1 MTATCRE
8 VQPGSHGHGAGR
20 DAHATQHG
28 TVSFELPTAVLPH
41 ESWTARGLTWLGR
54 AIDGTMV
61 EAMRLVVDRALLPPA
76 ERVRHMR
83 AAAEPYV
90 TEELVADPAR
100 FFSFP
105 EETLVPLRVTTRRR
119 RRLIGG
125 AVERHRL
132 TAVLAPWAGRGGALH
147 DDIRL
152 EHWAHEARR
161 PRAVVLAMHGF
172 AMGTP
177 VMDAVALFAATWY
190 RRGLDV
196 ALMTLPHHGRR
207 AAPDARFSGERF
219 ASPDPGELN
228 EAVRRAVYEIRL
240 AMRWLGARTRAP
252 VGLLGLSLGG
262 YLASLTA
269 GLTDEP
275 AFVVPM
281 VPPVCFG
288 DLAWRFFER
297 RGGNRGAAAP
307 AMTRDDFRRMFRV
320 HSPLSHP
327 LRVPR
332 QRVLIVAGRGDRIV
346 PPEHPHAL
354 WRHWGEPRIHWF
366 SGGHVTPFAR
376 GGITRAIG
384 RHLDR
389 LGLG

>member
-1 MTATCRE
+1 
-8 VQPGSHGHGAGR
+8 VL
-20 DAHATQHG
+20 
-28 TVSFELPTAVLPH
+28 FELSAAALPR
-41 ESWTARGLTWLGR
+41 EPWTTRGFTWLAR
-54 AIDGTMV
+54 AIDGTIV

-76 ERVRHMR
+76 DQVPRMR
-83 AAAEPYV
+83 AAAAPYA
-90 TEELVADPAR
+90 TDELAADPAR
-100 FFSFP
+100 FFAFP
-105 EETLVPLRVTTRRR
+105 EATLAPLSVTTRRR

-132 TAVLAPWAGRGGALH
+132 GAALTPWAEPSGDSQ
-147 DDIRL
+147 DDEVRI
-152 EHWAHEARR
+152 EHWAHTARP

-177 VMDAVALFAATWY
+177 VIDAIALFAATWY
-190 RRGLDV
+190 RQGYDV
-196 ALMTLPHHGRR
+196 ALLTLPHHGRR
-207 AAPDARFSGERF
+207 AAPGARFSGDRF

-228 EAVRRAVYEIRL
+228 EAVRRAVYEVFV
-240 AMRWLGARTRAP
+240 AMRWLRSCTGAP

-262 YLASLTA
+262 YLSALAA

-297 RGGNRGAAAP
+297 SHANRGGATP
-307 AMTRDDFRRMFRV
+307 AMSRDEFRQAFRV

-332 QRVLIVAGRGDRIV
+332 DRVLIVAGRGDRIV
-346 PPEHPHAL
+346 PPEHPQAL

-366 SGGHVTPFAR
+366 SGGHVTPFGR
-376 GGITRAIG
+376 GGIARAVE
-384 RHLDR
+384 RHLAR
-389 LGLG
+389 LGLA